1 MFGLAGLRAGV
12 LDAWRGSPTRLREDA
27 ATEADL
33 VRAGYRDRLLTEL
46 AQNAADAA
54 ARADVPGRLAVW
66 FAGRDLHVANTGVPL
81 DISGVHA
88 LTALRAS
95 AKPGAEAS
103 VGRFGVGFTAVLSV
117 GDEIEFRS
125 STGAVLFS
133 RERTRDELRRNEIA
147 VPADPEFAPPA
158 LRLAWPLDAVPVDG
172 FDSEIVVHLR
182 EDVDTAALS
191 AAMRAEVPDLLLELP
206 ALQAIRLGADEIRS
220 ESSELG
226 GGLRQLRLSG
236 PEFGERIWWQFDT
249 GPARWLLPVADGRPT
264 PAGHDVLRAPTRSD
278 EELSLPALLIARIPM
293 QPDRRR
299 LLPGARI
306 AELASGYADFA
317 RVLPPR
323 DRLILVPAPG
333 FARSET
339 DALLR
344 EALITELRTEP
355 WLPVIPVRRP
365 RTPARHSAL
374 NDTGPEAVPR
384 DEEDVYDM
392 SARSP
397 AVPMAAENALGSS
410 AVAGDAMYSP
420 AAESDSP
427 RPATGGASRHQDAG
441 ETSVPR
447 DQLGTTGYS
456 RGPSEAECAS
466 ADSLAAVRDTT
477 YPAAD
482 VTSRR
487 EDADDMSF
495 ARSLTEPE
503 HAGHTGDST
512 SPADDSVYSY
522 VAVRDSFDPATDLA
536 DSESAPLDARYPGIA
551 LAAPIRAS
559 VFTGVTTEL
568 ADLLA
573 DLLGLLVI
581 PELSGRAASDALT
594 VLDVHRIGL
603 ARIAELSA
611 SLERPPQWWYSL
623 YDALEPFVVDPLAA
637 EELGALAVPLADGRR
652 VTGPRTVVLGDELE
666 LLEVSYRDDLTAETG
681 LPVHWARLVHP
692 EAAHELLS
700 RLGARQAT
708 VEDLLSDPA
717 LEAALQ
723 DDPADQDTVDAV
735 LRLAGQLSDP
745 AALPD
750 WLGTLE
756 LSDAQGELLPADE
769 LLLPGA
775 PLAAVLAPDSPFG
788 TVDSATL
795 DRYGERALRAV
806 GVGWGFSLL
815 TEADPTGADRHL
827 DDAETW
833 WDTLAEDPAELI
845 AVRDLDL
852 VDDQAWPDALRL
864 LLSEPRTRRTLAD
877 RDGYTAWWLRRNAR
891 IGGTPLGLF
900 HAPGDAVFA
909 GLLPTPDD
917 LDPADIAALHAVLAD
932 PDTIT
937 PELAAALL
945 DALADP
951 AKTPSPEAISQ
962 THRRLAAALDRL
974 DLDELALPERVRA
987 LSGAV
992 IDPADA
998 LILDE
1003 PCYGLAVPPD
1013 RLVAGDRDTAGAL
1026 STLLD
1031 LPLVSE
1037 AVTAEILGAGRMSTW
1052 QDEPLGVVLRLQFG
1066 LAPAGALVLHENL
1079 RVRLYGAYEAT
1090 VEVPW
1095 WREGAVTH
1103 VRAQPIARRS

>member
-1 MFGLAGLRAGV
+1 MGDRFGSAGLRAGV

-54 ARADVPGRLAVW
+54 ARAGVPGKLAAW
-66 FAGRDLHVANTGVPL
+66 FEGRTLHVANTGVPL

-95 AKPGAEAS
+95 AKPGADAS
-103 VGRFGVGFTAVLSV
+103 VGRFGVGFTAVLTV

-125 STGAVLFS
+125 RTGTLLFS
-133 RERTRDELRRNEIA
+133 RERTRDELRRNEITI
-147 VPADPEFAPPA
+147 PQDPEFVPPA
-158 LRLAWPLDAVPVDG
+158 LRLTWPLDVEPVDG

-182 EDVDTAALS
+182 ADVDIAALS
-191 AAMRAEVPDLLLELP
+191 AAMRAEAADLLLELP
-206 ALQAIRLGADEIRS
+206 ALRSLRIDEDEIRS
-220 ESSELG
+220 ESTELG
-226 GGLRQLRLSG
+226 GGLRQLTVSDA
-236 PEFGERIWWQFDT
+236 ESGERIWWQFDT
-249 GPARWLLPVADGRPT
+249 ARARWLLPVVDGRPV
-264 PAGHDVLRAPTRSD
+264 PAGDDVLRAPTRSD
-278 EELSLPALLIARIPM
+278 EELSLPALLIAQIPM

-299 LLPGARI
+299 LLPGARV

-317 RVLPPR
+317 RALPPR

-339 DALLR
+339 DSLLR
-344 EALITELRTEP
+344 EALVTELRTEA
-355 WLPVIPVRRP
+355 WLPVVSIHPAATSSQHPTGLGRANTTATADESAHSVAAVDESAASVSTSDDFTD
-365 RTPARHSAL
+365 RTTQPGIEAL
-374 NDTGPEAVPR
+374 SIGSTAKSTV
-384 DEEDVYDM
+384 
-392 SARSP
+392 
-397 AVPMAAENALGSS
+397 ALDDSL
-410 AVAGDAMYSP
+410 GDAP
-420 AAESDSP
+420 DS
-427 RPATGGASRHQDAG
+427 GIV
-441 ETSVPR
+441 ET
-447 DQLGTTGYS
+447 Q
-456 RGPSEAECAS
+456 
-466 ADSLAAVRDTT
+466 
-477 YPAAD
+477 
-482 VTSRR
+482 
-487 EDADDMSF
+487 
-495 ARSLTEPE
+495 
-503 HAGHTGDST
+503 
-512 SPADDSVYSY
+512 
-522 VAVRDSFDPATDLA
+522 
-536 DSESAPLDARYPGIA
+536 YPGIA
-551 LAAPIRAS
+551 LATPARAS
-559 VFTGVTTEL
+559 IFTGVTTEL

-573 DLLGLLVI
+573 GLLGPLVI
-581 PELSGRAASDALT
+581 PELSGRAASDALN

-603 ARIAELSA
+603 ARIADLSS
-611 SLERPPQWWYSL
+611 SLERPPQWWYSF

-666 LLEVSYRDDLTAETG
+666 LVDVSYGDDLVAEIA

-692 EAAHELLS
+692 EAAHDLLG

-708 VEDLLSDPA
+708 VEDLLADPA

-723 DDPADQDTVDAV
+723 DDPADPDTVDAV
-735 LRLAGQLSDP
+735 LRLAGQLTDP
-745 AALPD
+745 SALPD

-756 LSDAQGELLPADE
+756 LPDEDGELLPADE

-775 PLAAVLAPDSPFG
+775 PLAGVLAPDSPFG

-795 DRYGERALRAV
+795 DRYGEQALRAI
-806 GVGWGFSLL
+806 GVGWGFSVV
-815 TEADPTGADRHL
+815 TELDPTGPDHHL
-827 DDAETW
+827 DDEETW
-833 WDTLAEDPAELI
+833 WETLVEDPPELI

-852 VDDQAWPDALRL
+852 VDQDAWPNALRL
-864 LLSEPRTRRTLAD
+864 LLSEPRTRRCLAD
-877 RDGYTAWWLRRNAR
+877 RDGYTAWWLRHHAR

-900 HAPGDAVFA
+900 RAPGDEVFA
-909 GLLPTPDD
+909 GLLPAPAD
-917 LDPADIAALHAVLAD
+917 LDPADLAALHAVLAD

-951 AKTPSPEAISQ
+951 TKTPSPEAISQ
-962 THRRLAAALDRL
+962 THRRLAAALDVL
-974 DLDELALPERVRA
+974 DLDELAVPERVRA

-1013 RLVAGDRDTAGAL
+1013 RLVVGDRATARAL

-1037 AVTAEILGAGRMSTW
+1037 AVTAEVLGAGRVGTW
-1052 QDEPLGVVLRLQFG
+1052 QDEPLGVVLRLEFG
-1066 LAPAGALVLHENL
+1066 AAPADAPLIVHENL
-1079 RVRLYGAYEAT
+1079 RVRLSGAYEAT

-1095 WREGAVTH
+1095 WREGEVTH
-1103 VRAQPIARRS
+1103 VRAQPIARTS